1 MTFEL
6 SEVGQS
12 RRWKLI
18 KILVANI
25 SIWTATFIGYFYIPE
40 LLSMDTKGA
49 GKIVA
54 FIWFGPAFAVYW
66 SILIGIK
73 EQRRLMVS
81 EDNLSFGSKTY
92 GFKTFNWSEISDY
105 QFDEQSKKLS
115 LPCKGEEEE
124 LIIPLKRFEIS
135 MSQLAALKQKLAKS
149 CQ

>member
-18 KILVANI
+18 KILLANI

-40 LLSMDTKGA
+40 LLSMDAKGA

-66 SILIGIK
+66 SISIGIK

-115 LPCKGEEEE
+115 LPRKGEEEE

-135 MSQLAALKQKLAKS
+135 TSQLTALKQKLAKS